1 MSVHPRLRTAV
12 QRPAPAPSFALAK
25 RVGFFGRIGK
35 FIRRRPFL
43 TIVLAAAL
51 LAAFASAILYRSAGS
66 TSTPIIAT
74 ATRGDIENLVTS
86 LGTLQPIAS
95 VDVGAQVSGQLKKLY
110 VLVGNDVQK
119 DQLLAEI
126 DSSVA
131 AAKVDA
137 DKAQLQNLQAQLA
150 EKESQRAL
158 ATIQADR
165 QERLK
170 ADNSTSQD
178 AYDSAQAALR
188 AAQAQVKAVQAQID
202 QSQSTLKADEAT
214 LSYSK
219 ISAPTAGTVSNIPAK
234 EGQTLNA
241 NQQTPTIL
249 TIADLSTMTVYTQVS
264 EADVPKLRVG
274 MDAYFTTL
282 GSANKR
288 WSGKLRQ
295 ILPTPTLVNNVEL
308 YTALFDVAN
317 PGKDLM
323 TQMTA
328 QVFFVLDAAHDVITV
343 PVSALHYTDR
353 PAARGA
359 AAPQGPAAAQG
370 VGRANGAAR
379 GGRGGGR
386 GGLGGQRGQAQTD
399 EAAVAA
405 PAPARTRPA
414 TVTVMHEDGMQETR
428 NVVVGVTDRVGAE
441 IVSGLSEGEMVVAG
455 LATDSEAA
463 RAGRGGNAGRGR
475 GPVLFGG

>member
-1 MSVHPRLRTAV
+1 MNVQPRLRTAE
-12 QRPAPAPSFALAK
+12 QRPAPAPSFAPAK

-35 FIRRRPFL
+35 FIRRRPLL
-43 TIVLAAAL
+43 TIL
-51 LAAFASAILYRSAGS
+51 LAAIFALGVTSAVLYRGAGS
-66 TSTPIIAT
+66 TATPIIAT
-74 ATRGDIENLVTS
+74 AARGDIENLVSS

-119 DQLLAEI
+119 DELLAEI
-126 DSSVA
+126 DSSVM

-137 DKAQLQNLQAQLA
+137 GKAQLQNLQAQLA
-150 EKESQRAL
+150 EKESQLAL
-158 ATIQADR
+158 ATTQADR
-165 QERLK
+165 QTRLK
-170 ADNSTSQD
+170 ADNATSQD

-188 AAQAQVKAVQAQID
+188 AAQAQVKAVEAQII

-274 MDAYFTTL
+274 IEAYFTTL
-282 GSANKR
+282 GSGNRR

-295 ILPTPTLVNNVEL
+295 ILPTPTVVNNVVL

-317 PGKDLM
+317 PGKELM

-343 PVSALHYTDR
+343 PVSALNYTDR
-353 PAARGA
+353 PAARTPAAQGA
-359 AAPQGPAAAQG
+359 AAVQAG
-370 VGRANGAAR
+370 GRADGAAR
-379 GGRGGGR
+379 GGRGRGGR
-386 GGLGGQRGQAQTD
+386 GGQAQTD
-399 EAAVAA
+399 ESAVTG

-414 TVTVMHEDGMQETR
+414 TVVLVHEDGSQETR
-428 NVVVGVTDRVGAE
+428 SVVVGVTDRVSAE
-441 IVSGLSEGEMVVAG
+441 IVSGLSEGEKVVAG
-455 LATDSEAA
+455 EASDTGA
-463 RAGRGGNAGRGR
+463 SRAGRGGNAGRGR

>member
-1 MSVHPRLRTAV
+1 MNVQPRLRTAE
-12 QRPAPAPSFALAK
+12 QRPTPAPSFAPAR

-43 TIVLAAAL
+43 TIVLAAAVL
-51 LAAFASAILYRSAGS
+51 LAITSAVLYRSAGS

-74 ATRGDIENLVTS
+74 AARGDIENLVTS

-137 DKAQLQNLQAQLA
+137 GKAQLQNLQAQLA
-150 EKESQRAL
+150 EKESQLAL

-165 QERLK
+165 QTRLK
-170 ADNSTSQD
+170 ADNATSQD
-178 AYDSAQAALR
+178 AYDSAQAAVR
-188 AAQAQVKAVQAQID
+188 AAQAQVKSVQAQID

-282 GSANKR
+282 GSGNRR

-295 ILPTPTLVNNVEL
+295 ILPTPTVVNNVVL

-359 AAPQGPAAAQG
+359 APQVPAAAQG
-370 VGRANGAAR
+370 GGRANGAAR
-379 GGRGGGR
+379 GGRGR
-386 GGLGGQRGQAQTD
+386 GGFGGQRGQAQTD
-399 EAAVAA
+399 EAAVA
-405 PAPARTRPA
+405 APARTRPA

-428 NVVVGVTDRVGAE
+428 NVVVGVTDRVSAE
-441 IVSGLSEGEMVVAG
+441 IVSGLSEGETVIAG
-455 LATDSEAA
+455 TATDSEAP
-463 RAGRGGNAGRGR
+463 RAGRGNAGRGR

>member
-1 MSVHPRLRTAV
+1 MNVQPRLRTAE
-12 QRPAPAPSFALAK
+12 QRPAPAPSFAPAK

-51 LAAFASAILYRSAGS
+51 LAAIASAILYRSAGS

-95 VDVGAQVSGQLKKLY
+95 VDVGAQVSGQLKRLY
-110 VLVGNDVQK
+110 VLVGNDV
-119 DQLLAEI
+119 
-126 DSSVA
+126 
-131 AAKVDA
+131 
-137 DKAQLQNLQAQLA
+137 
-150 EKESQRAL
+150 
-158 ATIQADR
+158 
-165 QERLK
+165 
-170 ADNSTSQD
+170 
-178 AYDSAQAALR
+178 
-188 AAQAQVKAVQAQID
+188 QID

-295 ILPTPTLVNNVEL
+295 ILPTPTVVNNVVL

-359 AAPQGPAAAQG
+359 AAPQRPAAAQG

-379 GGRGGGR
+379 GGRGSGR
-386 GGLGGQRGQAQTD
+386 GGFGGQLGQAPMD

-414 TVTVMHEDGMQETR
+414 TVTVIHEDGMQETR

-455 LATDSEAA
+455 LATDSEAP